1 MMMIIIIIINLLIGS
16 GLLAPTYLLKINI
29 FIKIIIIII
38 IVITASDIK
47 ITNTLLKKRH
57 KGRED
62 EEGEDVN
69 SYWNTFKN
77 SKDTGF

>member
-1 MMMIIIIIINLLIGS
+1 MMMMIIIINLLIGS
-16 GLLAPTYLLKINI
+16 GLLALTYLLKINI
-29 FIKIIIIII
+29 FIKITIII
-38 IVITASDIK
+38 IVIPASAIK

-69 SYWNTFKN
+69 SYWNIFKI